1 MIAATRVWRRLRL
14 GLNTLIGSRPGG
26 FFIPY
31 RHAGSVAP
39 GPYPALEPLF
49 AAAMPDML
57 LWLERIEG
65 LGERLG
71 SFAGPPPAPRWTQDW
86 FPRLDGAA
94 LYTIVRHHRPGR
106 VVEIGSGHSTRF
118 IAQAV
123 ADGGFACTIT
133 CIDPEP
139 RAAVAQLPVTLRRR
153 LWSAADTDVTRE
165 LQAGD
170 VLLID
175 FKPCRGTGQRR
186 RSAAEHRAAGAGDGR
201 AGAPAR
207 HLPARPVPGRL
218 DLARLQR
225 AGRRGLPPAGR
236 RLCRAAGEPLSR
248 HPSSIAL
255 GRRPRRSAAL
265 FPRCTGVQ
273 SLAGEAAGSA
283 RISEATLNRRR
294 KRCPAGTGRSGPAAP
309 S

>member
-1 MIAATRVWRRLRL
+1 VTAATRVWRRLRL
-14 GLNTLIGSRPGG
+14 GLNTMIGSRPGG

-175 FKPCRGTGQRR
+175 SSHVAVPGSDVDQLLNTVLPGLATGVLVHLHDIFLPDRYPVDWTWRGYNEQVAVGCLLQGGGYAVRLASHYLATRHRSRLAGGLVGQLPF
-186 RSAAEHRAAGAGDGR
+186 SPGALECSLWLEKLP
-201 AGAPAR
+201 GAP
-207 HLPARPVPGRL
+207 
-218 DLARLQR
+218 DLRVDTQ
-225 AGRRGLPPAGR
+225 
-236 RLCRAAGEPLSR
+236 
-248 HPSSIAL
+248 
-255 GRRPRRSAAL
+255 SA
-265 FPRCTGVQ
+265 
-273 SLAGEAAGSA
+273 
-283 RISEATLNRRR
+283 
-294 KRCPAGTGRSGPAAP
+294 
-309 S
+309 